1 MQNFKNN
8 TKKYVKK
15 CVFLFKFLNFFFGL
29 ILSYSSLL
37 IIFVKKLK
45 ILLQIMRDN
54 DDYKIKGK
62 MKKFWRKKI
71 LFIRKQK
78 QLKTII
84 ILITCVELQTHNSL
98 CYFWDDWWCTHDVKV
113 SMKVLIKNLFFVWKK
128 KMICSHHFTT
138 NLLHLMGLLKI
149 VHTAFI
155 HLRKMSLN

>member
-1 MQNFKNN
+1 MPAKN
-8 TKKYVKK
+8 KKETLRIVRSDDNATPYRILKTIQK
-15 CVFLFKFLNFFFGL
+15 NMWKSVFSYLSFWTFFGL

-78 QLKTII
+78 QLKNNNNINNMCWAT
-84 ILITCVELQTHNSL
+84 NS
-98 CYFWDDWWCTHDVKV
+98 
-113 SMKVLIKNLFFVWKK
+113 
-128 KMICSHHFTT
+128 
-138 NLLHLMGLLKI
+138 
-149 VHTAFI
+149 
-155 HLRKMSLN
+155 